1 MDDEQDSTE
10 DIPKLELVTALSVRQ
25 RRAVALL
32 AGGVTAV
39 DVAKQL
45 NISRATIE
53 RWKKEPGFNAAL
65 ESQSFEDYRRL
76 RACAM
81 QVGFEALQTLRGV
94 LKDGIDDF
102 GRQADKV
109 RAAEAILRALGMGG
123 K

>member
-1 MDDEQDSTE
+1 MNDVDSTE
-10 DIPKLELVTALSVRQ
+10 DIPKLELVTALSVKQRQ
-25 RRAVALL
+25 AVALL
-32 AGGVTAV
+32 ACGLSAV
-39 DVAKQL
+39 DVAKEL

-81 QVGFEALQTLRGV
+81 QMGFEALETLRGV
-94 LKDGIDDF
+94 MKNGVDDF

-109 RAAEAILRALGMGG
+109 RAADAILRALRLGG
-123 K
+123 